1 MHEGWGDKMRFDEIK
16 PVMKHFIQETPVNS
30 ISSPFRVDNRVAIIE
45 VIEYTK
51 GKLDDEIKSKLI
63 KETLDEFIGL
73 GIDSICSYLC
83 EE

>member
-1 MHEGWGDKMRFDEIK
+1 MRFDEIK